1 MHAESYCIGVD
12 VGGTFTDVV
21 LSDGAQV
28 WRAKA
33 PSSTAALG
41 EGVIAGC
48 RLVAQ
53 RAGTTLEALL
63 PKVARFGL
71 GTTAVTN
78 VIAARTG
85 RRVGL
90 VTTRGFED
98 LVPIAR
104 VRRVPRDGWLVPPDG
119 LIDRDWIA
127 GVAERI
133 DRDGKILQA
142 LASDDA
148 VTAARRLIE
157 DHRVEAIA
165 VSFLW
170 SCVNPVHELEAV
182 RAICAAFPGFSVV
195 SGAALHPVVREY
207 ERTTFALLNAYTSGS
222 LNGVE
227 TLVDELKQLG
237 LPRSPLLVHSGGG
250 SISVAEGRRAPAT
263 LAESGPAAGVVGA
276 LAVSRAAGVRDAV
289 ACDMGGTSFDMSI
302 IHNAEALRR
311 TRGDL
316 MGIWTALPMVDIES
330 VTAGGGSIGWVDS
343 MGFLRVGPVSAGAR
357 PGPACYGRGG
367 TQPTV
372 TDALVVLGYIDAG
385 RFLGGDMRL
394 DAGSAHAACATLG
407 AKLGS
412 NEVQAAWG
420 VWEIAKVGMVR
431 ALRAQFA
438 QKGLD
443 PREFTIISMGGCG
456 GLFNALIAQELGVRR
471 VLAPELTSVLS
482 AFGAANADVR
492 RERSRGVGL
501 VLPCTDDRL
510 ALVAAELRQLVTE
523 DLAADGIV
531 ESARSVAFEADLRF
545 MRQQFELSIP
555 CNEGFDAAAQ
565 RTLSNA
571 FTEEYQRRYGQGAL
585 VLGAPVELVSLR
597 AIGRGRTVHAD
608 LARTSAVAPR
618 QATPIAKRRIWV
630 GAGAGVAPLDVD
642 VISTAAL
649 LPGHEIAGPALLD
662 GSDTTIWIPPRV
674 RARVDEHRTIDM
686 QVLP

>member
-1 MHAESYCIGVD
+1 M
-12 VGGTFTDVV
+12 
-21 LSDGAQV
+21 
-28 WRAKA
+28 
-33 PSSTAALG
+33 
-41 EGVIAGC
+41 
-48 RLVAQ
+48 
-53 RAGTTLEALL
+53 
-63 PKVARFGL
+63 
-71 GTTAVTN
+71 
-78 VIAARTG
+78 
-85 RRVGL
+85 
-90 VTTRGFED
+90 
-98 LVPIAR
+98 
-104 VRRVPRDGWLVPPDG
+104 
-119 LIDRDWIA
+119 
-127 GVAERI
+127 
-133 DRDGKILQA
+133 
-142 LASDDA
+142 
-148 VTAARRLIE
+148 
-157 DHRVEAIA
+157 
-165 VSFLW
+165 
-170 SCVNPVHELEAV
+170 
-182 RAICAAFPGFSVV
+182 
-195 SGAALHPVVREY
+195 
-207 ERTTFALLNAYTSGS
+207 ALLNAYTSGS

-227 TLVDELKQLG
+227 TLVAELKQLG

-394 DAGSAHAACATLG
+394 DAGFAHASCATLG

-420 VWEIAKVGMVR
+420 IWEIAKVGMVR

-438 QKGLD
+438 QKGMD
-443 PREFTIISMGGCG
+443 THEFTIVSMGGCG

-501 VLPCTDDRL
+501 VLPCTGDQL
-510 ALVAAELRQLVTE
+510 SPVAAELRQLVTE
-523 DLAADGIV
+523 DLAADGIA

-642 VISTAAL
+642 VISTATL